1 MNKQAKFTYSLLG
14 KPSEK
19 QVKTIEYQ
27 GEKQI
32 KITEDHEKQQAK
44 SNALIIQRI
53 VKKILQKFWN
63 KKRYFIDLLPKGV
76 MK

>member
-32 KITEDHEKQQAK
+32 KTTEDHEKQQAK

-53 VKKILQKFWN
+53 VKRYCKIFE
-63 KKRYFIDLLPKGV
+63 KKKDISQTYYRKE
-76 MK
+76 

>member
-32 KITEDHEKQQAK
+32 KITEDHEKQQTK
-44 SNALIIQRI
+44 SNALII
-53 VKKILQKFWN
+53 
-63 KKRYFIDLLPKGV
+63 
-76 MK
+76 